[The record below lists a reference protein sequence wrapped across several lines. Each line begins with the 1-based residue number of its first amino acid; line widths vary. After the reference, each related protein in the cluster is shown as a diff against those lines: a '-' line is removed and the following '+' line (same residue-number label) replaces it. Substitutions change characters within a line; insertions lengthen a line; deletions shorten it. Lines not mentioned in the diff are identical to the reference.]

1 MIEVCKRKE
10 ILTGEI
16 LTGYGWSIKKW
27 LYGLG
32 LEAFFLLLLNERE
45 KSPAGKIIDPSCQR
59 LGQPIR
65 AHDLLRLINS
75 WFWHDFLIWRLIYM
89 SGNFC
94 TGKFAVSWDDV
105 IYVYLVFFVKVTLA
119 FKLNF
124 TYQLTDLQEVEEN
137 ISFPL
142 LRDGPLEN
150 LWGGGRSTLFGQGK
164 IKWKKKIH
172 ARQLILKIFMSWPKK
187 IHTKNLI
194 TKKKSCDSKIP
205 TLVGGVDVKEIR
217 SS

>member
-75 WFWHDFLIWRLIYM
+75 WFWHDFLIWGLIYM

-105 IYVYLVFFVKVTLA
+105 ICISGFLCQSYLSIQVKLYLSVDR
-119 FKLNF
+119 F
-124 TYQLTDLQEVEEN
+124 
-137 ISFPL
+137 
-142 LRDGPLEN
+142 RDRPLEK
-150 LWGGGRSTLFGQGK
+150 LWGGRGIFELQEFFFV
-164 IKWKKKIH
+164 IKFLVW
-172 ARQLILKIFMSWPKK
+172 IFFRP
-187 IHTKNLI
+187 
-194 TKKKSCDSKIP
+194 
-205 TLVGGVDVKEIR
+205 
-217 SS
+217 

>member
-89 SGNFC
+89 SDNFC

-105 IYVYLVFFVKVTLA
+105 ICISGFLCQSYLSIQVKLYLSVDRFTGSWREFFISVAKGRTIR
-119 FKLNF
+119 KLM
-124 TYQLTDLQEVEEN
+124 
-137 ISFPL
+137 
-142 LRDGPLEN
+142 
-150 LWGGGRSTLFGQGK
+150 GGRAKYT
-164 IKWKKKIH
+164 IW
-172 ARQLILKIFMSWPKK
+172 ARE
-187 IHTKNLI
+187 N
-194 TKKKSCDSKIP
+194 
-205 TLVGGVDVKEIR
+205 
-217 SS
+217 

>member
-105 IYVYLVFFVKVTLA
+105 ICISGFLCQSYLSIQVKLYLSVDRFTGSWREFFISIAKGRTIR
-119 FKLNF
+119 KLM
-124 TYQLTDLQEVEEN
+124 
-137 ISFPL
+137 
-142 LRDGPLEN
+142 
-150 LWGGGRSTLFGQGK
+150 GGGGGARSTLFGQGK

-172 ARQLILKIFMSWPKK
+172 VRQLILKIFMSWPKK
-187 IHTKNLI
+187 IHTRNLI
-194 TKKKSCDSKIP
+194 TKKNPATRKFPSPSP
-205 TLVGGVDVKEIR
+205 
-217 SS
+217 

>member
-10 ILTGEI
+10 ILTEEI

-105 IYVYLVFFVKVTLA
+105 ICISGFLCQSYLSIPTE
-119 FKLNF
+119 
-124 TYQLTDLQEVEEN
+124 LTDLQEVEEN
-137 ISFPL
+137 FSFPL

-164 IKWKKKIH
+164 IKWKKIH

-187 IHTKNLI
+187 IHTRNLI

-205 TLVGGVDVKEIR
+205 LPPPLPITFLMVR
-217 SS
+217 P